1 MNKNTKRNI
10 DKDIEKSFAEKFDPL
25 LKSIYG
31 WSVKDGKCVPPKII
45 FPKPVADRIEYFSE
59 EIENGLT
66 FQGAL
71 EYIFARDEEKCKE
84 DCEQFMDWLPVS
96 DGFKKWRDDYFSYNF
111 KEEQVM
117 LALIYGNYQVEAQ
130 HDTRTD

>member
-1 MNKNTKRNI
+1 MIKNTKRNI
-10 DKDIEKSFAEKFDPL
+10 DKDIEKSFAETFDPL
-25 LKSIYG
+25 LKSVYG

-45 FPKPVADRIEYFSE
+45 FPKPVADRIEYFAE
-59 EIENGLT
+59 EMENGLT

-96 DGFKKWRDDYFSYNF
+96 DGFKKWSDDYFSYNY
-111 KEEQVM
+111 KEAQVM